1 MKIKHETR
9 LHCYNEH
16 CMLRIISNDRFC
28 RLVKTVTSLRD
39 RQKNLEQIS
48 QVNDFT
54 YIYDTIAEFNMD

>member
-1 MKIKHETR
+1 
-9 LHCYNEH
+9 
-16 CMLRIISNDRFC
+16 MLRIISNDRFC